1 VDLDERVEI
10 LSDEKESE
18 KKIVLLEYMIVVLD
32 FYVAEKV

>member
-1 VDLDERVEI
+1 MREWRYCLMK
-10 LSDEKESE
+10 KESE